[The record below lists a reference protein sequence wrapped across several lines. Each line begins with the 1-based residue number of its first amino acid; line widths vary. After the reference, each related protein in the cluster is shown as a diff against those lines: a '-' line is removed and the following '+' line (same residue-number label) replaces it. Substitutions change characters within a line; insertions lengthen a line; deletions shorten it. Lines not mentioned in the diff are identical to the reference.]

1 MHPNCKDI
9 ACAPSRSCRT
19 PLLAVLH
26 RGVFF
31 AGLVLV
37 LAACAGRPIGV
48 MEPTNHTA
56 NGTTKVELIAAT
68 TRAPAVDKAVL
79 FTGERGTGLMID
91 AVTLSIPPDANRE
104 IGQVQWPKRLPADPL
119 KEFTTVAVDPI
130 TSEKEGEGWLKT
142 HVPKS
147 RRVLVFVHGF
157 NNLYEE
163 AVYRFAQIVHDS
175 KADVVP
181 VVFTWPSRGSIFD
194 YNYDKETRAG
204 AGGTVGAAE
213 VARAAPDGYKLLM
226 VFDSYATYS
235 LTYPKLPFNPAKD
248 LAPVTQIARN
258 PAVGKVTVMAHSM
271 GTWLAVEALRQMAIR
286 HGRVDPK
293 IGNVILAAPDLDVD
307 VFGQQF
313 QSFAGKAPHFTLF
326 VSRDDRALTLS
337 KHISGN
343 VDRLGHID
351 PTAEP
356 YRSQLEMAG
365 ISVLDLTKLKSG
377 DALNHGK
384 FAESPEVVRLI
395 GDRLIAGQAVTDSS
409 VGLGE
414 SLGAVAIG
422 AGTTVGQAASTV
434 ISAPISIFD
443 PRTRRNYGRQ
453 WLLLGNSAGN
463 TIGAAGTVLTPTRP

>member
-1 MHPNCKDI
+1 
-9 ACAPSRSCRT
+9 
-19 PLLAVLH
+19 
-26 RGVFF
+26 
-31 AGLVLV
+31 
-37 LAACAGRPIGV
+37 

-68 TRAPAVDKAVL
+68 TRAPALDKAVL
-79 FTGERGTGLMID
+79 FTGERGSGLMID

-104 IGQVQWPKRLPADPL
+104 IGQVQWPKRLPADPQ
-119 KEFTTVAVDPI
+119 KEFTTVAVEPI
-130 TSEKEGEGWLKT
+130 TSEKQGEAWLKT

-194 YNYDKETRAG
+194 YNYDKESTNYSRDAL
-204 AGGTVGAAE
+204 E
-213 VARAAPDGYKLLM
+213 DLL
-226 VFDSYATYS
+226 
-235 LTYPKLPFNPAKD
+235 
-248 LAPVTQIARN
+248 TQIARN
-258 PAVGKVTVMAHSM
+258 PAVGEVTVMAHSM

-293 IGNVILAAPDLDVD
+293 ISNVILAAPDLDVD

-326 VSRDDRALTLS
+326 VSRDDRALTIS

-351 PTAEP
+351 PTTEP

-384 FAESPEVVRLI
+384 FAESPDVVRLI
-395 GDRLIAGQAVTDSS
+395 GERLIAGQAVTDSS